1 MDQEALW
8 IEAARKGD
16 REAFSCLVEAF
27 QGPVYN
33 LTYRML
39 GNAQEAEDAAQEA
52 FVRAYRKM
60 DSYDPSYKFSTWMLS
75 IASHYC
81 IDLLRRRRLKWVS
94 LEEERLAPAQ
104 LISHQ
109 PGPEK
114 QAMQSERE
122 AAIAALLDTL
132 AADYR
137 ATVVL
142 RYWYDM
148 SYEEIAETTGSTV
161 SAIKSRLFR
170 ARRMLAEQLQEA
182 ETETGA
188 MALAY

>member
-1 MDQEALW
+1 VDQEALW